1 MRKPK
6 KLLSLILTA
15 AILLSLMPATV
26 FAADTFSDTSGHW
39 AADAIKTWTRHDV
52 LSGYPNGEFK
62 PNAPITRAELAAVL
76 NRVMGYTKAADNTF
90 TDVPAGEWY
99 TGDIAKLYAA
109 GIMAGD
115 GNGIMRP
122 TANITREEAAVMIA
136 RAFAVEEN
144 ARNENPF
151 PDAAQIS
158 GWAALLVDGMK
169 SAGYINGDNN
179 GNFNP
184 KAPIT
189 RAEVVTILDN
199 IVDAYYNIP
208 GEHENVTAR
217 NIVIR
222 SADVTLTNS
231 TITRN
236 LYITEGVANGNVTL
250 ENCTVANTLYIRGG
264 SNGIHI
270 NGGSYDTIVLDST
283 SVALSDVDTVKRVY
297 IKATGSVMHNSM
309 TVNYSAWAGTLT
321 FGGMLD
327 VVELNSDG
335 SSTVTVDGV
344 TYDVIP
350 PPGTLPMFALAPGS
364 VVKQMITNGAAS
376 VSGTGKIDKMTVHEN
391 GVVIDKSVNVRPQD
405 IFVDDGVKIT
415 VAGKDYTGES
425 KALPPNTTPGGNSSG
440 GNSSGG
446 STTTPTTYNM
456 TLGVVPGYGASNWVS
471 IDQGNPT
478 GNAQGAAITIT
489 ATPDTGHIFVGWVET
504 SDRTAAIVSTDA
516 VYTFD
521 ITKNTTLYAIFNGDG
536 STNPIEIATE
546 AEFVAIH
553 SDPNVLTN
561 HYKLLNDITLTS
573 AWKPIGDDDAPFIGT
588 FDGSG
593 HTITFENGV
602 TIVRDTAG
610 LFGEIGFTATV
621 RNLTVA
627 GNISASPHP
636 LSTATIGGIV
646 GYNDGTIE
654 NCAMLGDVTMSGGTS
669 NYVGGIV
676 GMSGNGATIKN
687 CYSLGTVS
695 VSGNNYNLAG
705 GIAGANSGT
714 ITNSYSGGDII
725 SSGGSL
731 NYVGGIAGWGE
742 DGTVRNCYSNG
753 NISAIGGQ
761 STAGGIVG
769 ESNPNGTITYCYATG
784 AVSASGV
791 AGIAGGI
798 AGTSTNSTT
807 NCVALNS
814 RVSVSGV
821 SHIGRIAGISN
832 GTLSDNR
839 AIAMGTLPD
848 GAHNDPDGATIGTGD
863 VLAADFWNDDTS
875 GIWKDV
881 FASYPSD
888 TNPWVVADGEL
899 PHLYWQATSP
909 ATPDHFVVGA
919 RTDNPILVSDA
930 AGLAAIADGL
940 DKHYKLL
947 NDINVG
953 TNWTP
958 IGSTSATAFTGSLNG
973 NGHTVTIGGIA
984 SGLAVEAISGGNY
997 IYVGL
1002 FGYIGVDGSVERLCV
1017 WGDVSYTGNGSNI
1030 TYHVGSIAGRNS
1042 GVIKNCYTMASVS
1055 GKATISS
1062 SLVSVGG
1069 IAGQS
1074 AGMIENCYASGDVF
1088 GEATSNTYVGG
1099 IVGNNIIS
1107 GTIRNCVALN
1117 GDINRISGIGGGFG
1131 RITGGAIGTR
1141 ENNYGSRTMTE
1152 NSVPGSWSDSAGGI
1166 DGADCDAKPPE
1177 AWWKDRST
1185 INLGWNWSSIWD
1197 LVDGEYPTF

>member
-15 AILLSLMPATV
+15 AMLLSLMPATV
-26 FAADTFSDTSGHW
+26 FAADTFFDTSGHW

-52 LSGYPNGEFK
+52 LNGYPNGEFR

-76 NRVMGYTKAADNTF
+76 NRVMGYTKAADNAF

-144 ARNENPF
+144 VGNENPF

-199 IVDAYYNIP
+199 IVDAYYSVP

-231 TITRN
+231 TITGN

-297 IKATGSVMHNSM
+297 IKATGSVMHNGI

-350 PPGTLPMFALAPGS
+350 PQGTLPMFALAPGS

-440 GNSSGG
+440 G

-504 SDRTAAIVSTDA
+504 SDRTAAIVSTDV

-561 HYKLLNDITLTS
+561 HYKLLNDMTLTS

-761 STAGGIVG
+761 SAVGGIVG
-769 ESNPNGTITYCYATG
+769 DSNPNGTITYCYATG

-930 AGLAAIADGL
+930 AGLAAIANGL
-940 DKHYKLL
+940 DKHYKLID
-947 NDINVG
+947 DIHVG
-953 TNWTP
+953 TDWMP
-958 IGSTSATAFTGSLNG
+958 IGSTTANAFTGSLNG
-973 NGHTVTIGGIA
+973 NGKTVTIGGIA
-984 SGLAVEAISGGNY
+984 SGLAEDLVNGGY
-997 IYVGL
+997 YTYAGL
-1002 FGYIGVDGSVERLCV
+1002 FGYIDADGVVERLAV
-1017 WGDVSYTGNGSNI
+1017 RGALEYTDGDGINVFIGG
-1030 TYHVGSIAGRNS
+1030 IAGDNR
-1042 GVIKNCYTMASVS
+1042 GTIRNCYTTASVS
-1055 GKATISS
+1055 GTVTGITDVFAGGIAGYNIGTIENCYARGA
-1062 SLVSVGG
+1062 VSGSGDFTKVGG
-1069 IAGQS
+1069 IAGL
-1074 AGMIENCYASGDVF
+1074 NDYD
-1088 GEATSNTYVGG
+1088 
-1099 IVGNNIIS
+1099 
-1107 GTIRNCVALN
+1107 GTVQNCVALSSDVSATDGTAN
-1117 GDINRISGIGGGFG
+1117 VGRVVGVNNDSGLNPGKLTNNHGS
-1131 RITGGAIGTR
+1131 TAMTR
-1141 ENNYGSRTMTE
+1141 TPS
-1152 NSVPGSWSDSAGGI
+1152 GSWSDKTAIGI
-1166 DGADCDAKPPE
+1166 DGADCDAIPTK
-1177 AWWKDRST
+1177 AWWETTSALDWDW
-1185 INLGWNWSSIWD
+1185 GSIWA
-1197 LVDGEYPTF
+1197 VSDGSYPQLR